1 MFIIKRLRMED
12 QLIDNTIRSYP
23 EYSAL
28 EDPLVMILIGV
39 IFTIGFGIWF
49 ARIMQLKIL
58 KFERESIS
66 PIPFKEFNTTTS
78 WSGAFTGLTLFFC
91 GMLQIFDFNS
101 LKSLIAS
108 FIISS
113 ISGITMWR
121 VIEDLVDQLDSGTVK
136 EIDEYF

>member
-1 MFIIKRLRMED
+1 MED

-23 EYSAL
+23 AYSAL
-28 EDPLVMILIGV
+28 EDPLVMILIWV
-39 IFTIGFGIWF
+39 ICTIGFGVWF